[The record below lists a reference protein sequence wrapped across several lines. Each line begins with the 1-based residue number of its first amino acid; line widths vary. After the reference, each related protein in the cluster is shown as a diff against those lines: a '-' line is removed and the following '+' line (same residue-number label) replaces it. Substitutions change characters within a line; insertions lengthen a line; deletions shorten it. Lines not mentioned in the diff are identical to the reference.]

1 MKTYGKKLTALLGI
15 PKSAVHNDIVHNDTS
30 LPIQFYCSV
39 SKKNLAVLLAVKDN
53 AAVLPVL
60 VSAGTIH
67 SFVIDSRD
75 GRCLCQNQLTAHCA
89 DIEKRNDVVAHPGNL
104 QSNYSAL
111 IWEEPSTRGNGSSVT
126 FRTELSRFSTA
137 YRMVLRISYA
147 SLLL

>member
-1 MKTYGKKLTALLGI
+1 MQARDFSRGLLTIVIALIQQLVGPRIQKKLTALLGI

-39 SKKNLAVLLAVKDN
+39 NKKNLAVLLAVKDN
-53 AAVLPVL
+53 AAVLSVF

-89 DIEKRNDVVAHPGNL
+89 DI
-104 QSNYSAL
+104 
-111 IWEEPSTRGNGSSVT
+111 
-126 FRTELSRFSTA
+126 
-137 YRMVLRISYA
+137 
-147 SLLL
+147 